1 MSQTF
6 NSVIKEYRSGYSL
19 PREVYHDPQIF
30 EEEIRAIFM
39 KSWLYAGHQSQIPKR
54 GDYFLFEMAGESV
67 IVVRAGDG
75 QINALVNVCRHRGS
89 QICDALTGHETRFT
103 CRYHGW
109 TYNLDGSLLAASRM
123 PEGFDKSRH
132 GLYRLHVKVL
142 AGMIFINFDTNPVPF
157 DALERDLAEPLAPYQ
172 LDRAKVA
179 HKQNYAIRS
188 NWKLAVENY
197 NECYHCLPAHPEY
210 SVAHG
215 RAVPPSD
222 WGASIEEVMARAPQV
237 GLTQHVVNHSWLDAE
252 ALGVEAQFDRYPLF
266 RGYKTGSRDGELLA
280 PFLGSIKGVDG
291 GTTDLHMGPTTFGLA
306 YVDHVV
312 LYRFTPRTIST
323 TDCDI
328 TWLVNETAVEG
339 RDYDLAKLTWLWD
352 VTTIADK
359 QIIERNQ
366 LGVDSRYYRPG
377 PLSQMEGFHRRLLDW
392 YVARMLEAT
401 GSRPAAAVRSQA
413 TP

>member
-132 GLYRLHVKVL
+132 GLYRLHVNVL

-157 DALERDLAEPLAPYQ
+157 DALERDLAAPLAPYQ

-179 HKQNYAIRS
+179 HKQNYAIKS
-188 NWKLAVENY
+188 NWKLA
-197 NECYHCLPAHPEY
+197 
-210 SVAHG
+210 
-215 RAVPPSD
+215 
-222 WGASIEEVMARAPQV
+222 
-237 GLTQHVVNHSWLDAE
+237 
-252 ALGVEAQFDRYPLF
+252 
-266 RGYKTGSRDGELLA
+266 
-280 PFLGSIKGVDG
+280 
-291 GTTDLHMGPTTFGLA
+291 
-306 YVDHVV
+306 
-312 LYRFTPRTIST
+312 
-323 TDCDI
+323 
-328 TWLVNETAVEG
+328 
-339 RDYDLAKLTWLWD
+339 
-352 VTTIADK
+352 
-359 QIIERNQ
+359 
-366 LGVDSRYYRPG
+366 
-377 PLSQMEGFHRRLLDW
+377 
-392 YVARMLEAT
+392 
-401 GSRPAAAVRSQA
+401 
-413 TP
+413 